1 MSIERPLSTALSFT
15 QRQQILFSDLLKP
28 QELDDTQDISMQVE
42 FGRDSED
49 DWEDEERAGLL
60 TLPPGEEGFLQS
72 HAGGEA
78 VLHDILNGMTNSCVF
93 RSISP
98 ALPC

>member
-49 DWEDEERAGLL
+49 DWEDEERAGFL

-93 RSISP
+93 HSISLS
-98 ALPC
+98 LPC